1 MDDSGINCC
10 VYFNSVFHSKR
21 RKNSRPQRTHS
32 KSDEGRGGK
41 ILINEGG
48 YEQQCGKLLI
58 FYFFCVNV
66 HGANLS
72 LWALTRSKEKI
83 IYRILKEYEKSFIG
97 ENLDLNNVLPQTLKI
112 SQTYWDNIIRLMDE
126 MDLLKNILKIP
137 GDDIIEYNI
146 RFAEITE
153 KGFKFLSDNSLL
165 SKSYKAVKE
174 IKR

>member
-1 MDDSGINCC
+1 M
-10 VYFNSVFHSKR
+10 VK
-21 RKNSRPQRTHS
+21 Q
-32 KSDEGRGGK
+32 
-41 ILINEGG
+41 
-48 YEQQCGKLLI
+48 
-58 FYFFCVNV
+58 
-66 HGANLS
+66 
-72 LWALTRSKEKI
+72 SKEKI

-174 IKR
+174 IKNLIPFS